1 MSYNKPLSYSGMS
14 LWKQCPR
21 RWEWTYIEGNRE
33 PPGPAAMRG
42 TLIHQMLEDY
52 YNGKT
57 AYPSGNS
64 VLGPWQSTLE
74 ELVHF
79 SPIAEGELAVDSG
92 FVPTSFSDPLAFLRG
107 AVDLRYSTD
116 EACNILDWKT
126 GKIYESHVDQG
137 ALYAAITPLTDIKVV
152 RFYYLDQPLHTVE
165 WRYTLEQQLEQRD
178 RWAEQANII
187 RAATE
192 YPAVPGDHCN
202 WCPLSWR
209 KGGECKRAR

>member
-33 PPGPAAMRG
+33 PSGPAAMRG

-64 VLGPWQSTLE
+64 VLSPWQSTLE
-74 ELVHF
+74 ELVQF
-79 SPIAEGELAVDSG
+79 DPIAEGELAVDSG
-92 FVPTSFSDPLAFLRG
+92 FVSTSFSDPLAFLRG

-116 EACNILDWKT
+116 EADNILDWKT
-126 GKIYESHVDQG
+126 GKIYDTHVDQG

-165 WRYTLEQQLEQRD
+165 WRYTREQQLEQRE

-187 RAATE
+187 RTATE
-192 YPAVPGDHCN
+192 YPATPSDKCQ

-209 KGGECKRAR
+209 RGGECKRAR